1 MTVQAEEEHT
11 CSGRFAVMLSQKL
24 EYLLFFNS
32 FTIKIAHFVKE
43 KKKLSKLFVENVM
56 EINNLG
62 MLPAANNLLRTGLI
76 LVTS

>member
-24 EYLLFFNS
+24 EHILFFNS
-32 FTIKIAHFVKE
+32 FAIKIVHFVKE
-43 KKKLSKLFVENVM
+43 KKKPSKLFVEIM
-56 EINNLG
+56 EINNFE
-62 MLPAANNLLRTGLI
+62 MLPAANNFLRAGPI